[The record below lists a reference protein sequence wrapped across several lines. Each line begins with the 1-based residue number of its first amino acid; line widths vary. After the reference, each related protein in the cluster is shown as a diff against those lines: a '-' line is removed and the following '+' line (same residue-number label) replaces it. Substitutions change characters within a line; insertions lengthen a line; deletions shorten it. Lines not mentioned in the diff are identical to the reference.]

1 MGWHVSDTWMDALSA
16 PHTLRWLVSSV
27 RGDQVLADN
36 MEVSDVTCSASLSDD
51 ATQITRELKCTV
63 ADATRELLST
73 DPMSPLAPW
82 GQRLQV
88 RAEMSV
94 GDAFSELIPVGEFR
108 IESVEGDAATAVLQR
123 NGEWLYGGQEVQVTA
138 RDMLQQLA
146 DEAWTTPLQRIDG
159 NTDVQELARILAGTG
174 IPISPSMAF
183 VHPPGWGLD
192 FGSTRLDAALALAAR
207 ADRTL
212 WIDRSGA
219 LDWIDPTGGTGTDW
233 SASPG
238 EDVWVSWT
246 PGADR
251 GHIKNGVLVQGN
263 AGGETRYGSR
273 GADWIRSG
281 PLAWGGPFGRVPEV
295 ITSSTAGSSA
305 KAAAEAKKALT
316 SIGSARTAQV
326 VVTEPANPAKD
337 ILDTQHI
344 VTDDRTLTGLITGI
358 DISGDA
364 TMKTTVSIPWE
375 QVWIS

>member
-16 PHTLRWLVSSV
+16 PHTLRWLVSSI

-51 ATQITRELKCTV
+51 ATQITRELKCNVT
-63 ADATRELLST
+63 DATRELLST
-73 DPMSPLAPW
+73 NPMSPLAPW
-82 GQRLQV
+82 GQRVQV
-88 RAEMSV
+88 RAEISV
-94 GDAFSELIPVGEFR
+94 GAAYSELIPVGEFR

-123 NGEWLYGGQEVQVTA
+123 NGSWLYGGQQVQVTA

-146 DEAWTTPLQRIDG
+146 DEAWTTPLQRISG

-183 VHPPGWGLD
+183 VRRPGWGVN
-192 FGSTRLDAALALAAR
+192 FGSTRLDAALTLADA
-207 ADRTL
+207 ADRAL

-219 LDWIDPTGGTGTDW
+219 LDWIDPKVGTGTGW

-251 GHIKNGVLVQGN
+251 GHIKNGVLVQGSTD
-263 AGGETRYGSR
+263 AAQYGVR

-295 ITSSTAGSSA
+295 ISSSTALSSA
-305 KAAAEAKKALT
+305 QAAAEAKKTLAA
-316 SIGSARTAQV
+316 IGAARTAQV

-337 ILDTQHI
+337 VLDTQHI

>member
-1 MGWHVSDTWMDALSA
+1 MGWHVSDTWMAALSA

-36 MEVSDVTCSASLSDD
+36 MEVSGVTCSASLSDD
-51 ATQITRELKCTV
+51 ATQITRELKCTA

-88 RAEMSV
+88 RAEISV

-123 NGEWLYGGQEVQVTA
+123 NGEWLSGGQEVKVTG

-146 DEAWTTPLQRIDG
+146 DETWTTPLQRIDG
-159 NTDVQELARILAGTG
+159 NTDVRELARILAGTG
-174 IPISPSMAF
+174 IPISPSMATARF
-183 VHPPGWGLD
+183 PGWGLD
-192 FGSTRLDAALALAAR
+192 FGSTRLDAALTLADD

-219 LDWIDPTGGTGTDW
+219 LDWIDTTGGTGTEW

-251 GHIKNGVLVQGN
+251 GHIKNGVLVQGKN
-263 AGGETRYGSR
+263 GGGKYGSR

-295 ITSSTAGSSA
+295 ISSSTAWSSA
-305 KAAAEAKKALT
+305 QAAAEAKKALAA
-316 SIGSARTAQV
+316 IGSARTAQV

-344 VTDDRTLTGLITGI
+344 VTDDRPLTGLITGI